1 MAWNSFK
8 SIALSFLCVSTL
20 SVANAYA
27 DVPLPLEVHTVASA
41 TSIVPAEHTFTVS
54 LAGTYQLTL
63 TDFGA
68 SATPAVPMNALKLI
82 VTSGATKVGTEL
94 DAAGTMTFPATPGDY
109 VIHLVGT
116 AGGPGSGQIGIHIN
130 DSTNTATYDFND
142 ALALP
147 PDAIPNG
154 GSGIDDTFT
163 VPTSGNFQVTLSDLQ
178 LPQALNTL
186 TLALVQEGGALVTTL
201 LTAGSTSVALQ
212 SGVNYRIFAIG
223 SIGSV
228 TPPPLNAGLF
238 GVSVTPAGSTTPVY
252 AKTVPVGAVT
262 LIGSPMLTA
271 GSYSLNASDLQ
282 FPSALSQFGVAVALN
297 GQAVV
302 ALNASGTQTFTAI
315 AATYQVFALG
325 VAPAAGMGS
334 YSVAVQSAQ
343 GPALSVARAV
353 VDPASTARAYSFDA
367 TAASGQTYAFDLAD
381 FGYPAQFLSLKAA
394 VVQAGTLVTGSQL
407 TIGTSGAIPSATGTV
422 NITPAAGPLSLLVF
436 AQPAASTA
444 TTAAAGLFGIDLTVS
459 GAAPVFETTQ
469 GVGQLFSVRKVSILT
484 AGSYAVTVGDV
495 GFPAVFQN
503 LAAIVTRG
511 TSRVGSIYGGGT
523 FGFPAVVGDYYV
535 NFVAQP
541 TGTIQAGTYS
551 MLVET
556 APAPTLTFTSDVSS
570 VTSGGTVTLNWT
582 GGNVASC
589 TASNGWSGSKPASGQ
604 FTSGALTATTTFA
617 LSCDGPGG
625 TAANSVT
632 VTVTDPP
639 APAKSG
645 GGGGAIRPELLVFLL
660 GVMLLRRRM
669 FSC

>member
-1 MAWNSFK
+1 MSWNSFK

-20 SVANAYA
+20 SLADAYA

-41 TSIVPAEHTFTVS
+41 TSVVPAEHTFTVS

-68 SATPAVPMNALKLI
+68 TATPAVPMTALKLAI
-82 VTSGATKVGTEL
+82 TSGGTIVGTPL
-94 DAAGTMTFPATPGDY
+94 TAAGSMTFSATPGDY
-109 VIHLVGT
+109 VVHVVGT
-116 AGGPGSGQIGIHIN
+116 LGSLGSGQIGIHIN
-130 DSTNTATYDFND
+130 DSTNTATYDFSD
-142 ALALP
+142 SLALP

-186 TLALVQEGGALVTTL
+186 TLAIVQEGGALVTTL
-201 LTAGSTSVALQ
+201 PAAGSTAVALQ
-212 SGVNYRIFAIG
+212 SGVNYRIFAVG
-223 SIGSV
+223 SIGTV

-238 GVSVTPAGSTTPVY
+238 GVSVTPAGSATPVY
-252 AKTVPVGAVT
+252 AKTVPVGSVT
-262 LIGSPMLTA
+262 LLGSPMLSA

-282 FPSALSQFGVAVALN
+282 LPTALSRFGAVVALN
-297 GQAVV
+297 GQAVA
-302 ALNASGTQTFTAI
+302 ALAATGTKPFTAI
-315 AATYQVFALG
+315 AATYQVFGLG
-325 VAPAAGMGS
+325 VAQAAGTGS

-343 GPALSVARAV
+343 GSALSVARAV
-353 VDPASTARAYSFDA
+353 IDPASTARAYSFDA

-381 FGYPAQFLSLKAA
+381 FGYPAPFASLNAA
-394 VVQAGTLVTGSQL
+394 VVQGGTLVTGSKL
-407 TIGTSGAIPSATGTV
+407 SIGTSVANMPATGTT

-444 TTAAAGLFGIDLTVS
+444 TTAAAGLFGTDLTVS
-459 GAAPVFETTQ
+459 GSAPAFETTQ

-495 GFPAVFQN
+495 GFPAAFQN

-541 TGTIQAGTYS
+541 TGTDQAGTYS

-556 APAPTLTFTSDVSS
+556 APTPTLTFTSNVSS
-570 VTSGGTVTLNWT
+570 VDSGGTVTLKWT
-582 GGNVASC
+582 GGNVTAC
-589 TASNGWSGSKPASGQ
+589 TASNGWTGSEPVSGQ

-632 VTVTDPP
+632 VTVNPPP
-639 APAKSG
+639 APGKS
-645 GGGGAIRPELLVFLL
+645 GGGAIRLDVLVFLL
-660 GVMLLRRRM
+660 GVILLRRRL
-669 FSC
+669 FPC